1 MSILDRLIGSFSS
14 YGLLLTM
21 DKFFHKFIIVGY
33 RNYLVYSVE
42 NIIKSKPILNVLLNW
57 CYFDG
62 QYAIVEDDYLND
74 VVYFFN
80 NKTEKK
86 LYLIVSKEVTNYIKK
101 KPKKHELEFAEVTIE
116 EDPGIEVNI
125 TKREYI
131 DLFKASSFITGAKR
145 FEYVEGKRAEFIFF
159 NMYYPNYDSMSKKQ
173 REFYLYF
180 RSELKKG
187 NFLNTDLS
195 YVFLYIYERINKLE
209 WTNADDVLQSIFNVW
224 LFYRKQYPNLDGYLI
239 HWCFDFIALNSP
251 KMTIFQFAEFIYE
264 KNIKPI
270 PIINDL
276 IINNVIR
283 NKQNKFKLKE
293 LEILSNYKISKSKFY
308 QSTDKVLI
316 EKSIGDIF
324 TLTNKYS
331 LKMNKKSILDMF
343 SPKTL
348 RGKIKAYS
356 NAIYELDPKEY
367 EISYTIFS
375 NNEPLKA
382 FITNMLR
389 YSENALRYENSYKSK
404 LKNVELSDEY
414 SKLID
419 EYFLRKVNKI
429 TKEVAISSININ
441 MENVK
446 TLKQESEEILTILA
460 VKNEEDFEEETVE
473 TKDDIITI
481 IKNVPNSYYEFNF
494 IKDMEISQR
503 EVLCAILNGSHKE
516 INQIAT
522 KYCTM
527 SDILVD
533 EINNLS
539 LQNIGDILINT
550 SISPLSI
557 NEEYELI
564 LREIF
569 EKGEI

>member
-86 LYLIVSKEVTNYIKK
+86 LYLIISKEVTNYIKK